1 MKKGKRGYWL
11 GIFLILAG
19 VCVSQYPKITDFLFR
34 QETKEKKEQFIKET
48 EEIGDQKEALY
59 RELVRRNEELYA
71 VRTTG
76 VRDPFLYE
84 QETLDLSRY
93 GILDGI
99 IGFLKIEKMGI
110 ELPLYLGATQEHLAL
125 GAAQLTE
132 TSYPVG
138 GIHTNCVIA
147 AHRGYS
153 KTAMFRD
160 IEQLETGDEVILEN
174 FRETLRYEVF
184 EIAVVDPTETDRLLI
199 RPGED
204 LLTLL
209 TCHPYGSN
217 AKRYLVYCRRSG

>member
-84 QETLDLSRY
+84 QETLDLSSY

-132 TSYPVG
+132 TSYPIG
-138 GIHTNCVIA
+138 GENTNSVIA

-160 IEQLETGDEVILEN
+160 IERLEMGDEVLIEN
-174 FRETLRYEVF
+174 FRETLHYEVS
-184 EIAVVDPTETDRLLI
+184 EIVIVDPTETDRLLI

-204 LLTLL
+204 LVTLL

>member
-1 MKKGKRGYWL
+1 MKKGKKGYWL

-19 VCVSQYPKITDFLFR
+19 VCISQYPKIKDLLFR
-34 QETKEKKEQFIKET
+34 QETKEKKAQFVKET

-84 QETLDLSRY
+84 QETLDLSSY

-99 IGFLKIEKMGI
+99 IGFLKIEKIGI

-132 TSYPVG
+132 TSYPIG
-138 GIHTNCVIA
+138 GENTNSVIA

-153 KTAMFRD
+153 KTAMFRE
-160 IEQLETGDEVILEN
+160 IEQLEPGDEVILEN

-184 EIAVVDPTETDRLLI
+184 EIAVVDPTETERLLI